1 MTAEFIIRLIL
12 AAIACGAIGMERQM
26 RGKGAG
32 LRTHVLIGMGSALFM
47 IVSKYGFAD
56 VLSLGHVGLDPS
68 RIAAQVVTGV
78 GFIGAGN
85 ILVRKQNIVGL
96 TTAADIWVTAAIG
109 MVIGSGMYE
118 LGIYGSVMTLLV
130 LEVFHQLTFRLMNKN
145 YHLQLTLVN
154 GNTVSMLDWFKQQKI
169 KTDLVS
175 LQENEDHEVV
185 AIDIQLHATTSIED
199 LLRLL
204 KGMAGVK
211 GVSIS

>member
-47 IVSKYGFAD
+47 IVSKYVFAD
-56 VLSLGHVGLDPS
+56 VLSLDHVGLDLT

-85 ILVRKQNIVGL
+85 ILVRNQNIVGL
-96 TTAADIWVTAAIG
+96 TTASDIWVTAAIG

-118 LGIYGSVMTLLV
+118 LGMV
-130 LEVFHQLTFRLMNKN
+130 Q
-145 YHLQLTLVN
+145 
-154 GNTVSMLDWFKQQKI
+154 
-169 KTDLVS
+169 
-175 LQENEDHEVV
+175 
-185 AIDIQLHATTSIED
+185 
-199 LLRLL
+199 
-204 KGMAGVK
+204 
-211 GVSIS
+211 